1 MSIKCISFLLNSFLY
16 SNECVASEY
25 SKYQDKQ
32 INSELQKYR
41 EFVLGN
47 FIDIRNEIKHTHD
60 KLNISI
66 ETFNELPTEEIYKQL
81 VLYMDQVVIPDPLF
95 ELTEERNP
103 FSDTIG
109 QYMGLKKASGVE
121 RQKLIDVINYIKC
134 ISPLIESGFVVM
146 LPVSLMHEAPREIGI
161 NYSPTSFSDIIP
173 APILDFYR
181 SIAKVY
187 NLEKCDT
194 GLRMDPKKPLTLGTQ
209 IYVDFPDDIKSKGNI
224 YQYMLQEIVKYDEK
238 TGKAL
243 FRMHIPDT
251 ISKEVFDHWVNQ
263 SINQAANHHFNEKYA
278 EMVLAKTCGCMY
290 LSRSTLTAK
299 ILQMAIEKPL
309 KDAELTSMALQ
320 LDLPVID
327 QLPITDIL
335 EIRNNYGEAFHNF
348 RNELNAK
355 LLGLDSI
362 DDADAFRRQ
371 FELIS
376 YELNN
381 LQVKEVEKEY
391 RKISRK
397 LKLDALALTGSLI
410 ASFATG
416 GFTAIGAAGAF
427 VKGVSDIG
435 RYYTDVHEHNGLFLW
450 KLNNQARKYVV

>member
-1 MSIKCISFLLNSFLY
+1 MSINCLSFLLNSFLY
-16 SNECVASEY
+16 SNECVDSEY

-47 FIDIRNEIKHTHD
+47 YVDIQNEISHTHD

-66 ETFNELPTEEIYKQL
+66 ETFSELPTEDVYKQL

-103 FSDTIG
+103 FSDTVG
-109 QYMGLKKASGVE
+109 QYMGLQKASAVE
-121 RQKLIDVINYIKC
+121 RQKITDVINYIKC

-146 LPVSLMHEAPREIGI
+146 LPVSLMHEAPKKINI
-161 NYSPTSFSDIIP
+161 NYSPTSFSDAIP

-194 GLRMDPKKPLTLGTQ
+194 GLRMDPNKPLTLGTQ
-209 IYVDFPDDIKSKGNI
+209 IYVDFPDDIKSNGNM
-224 YQYMLQEIVKYDEK
+224 YQYMLQEVVDYDEK

-251 ISKEVFDHWVNQ
+251 ISKETFDHWVNQ

-278 EMVLAKTCGCMY
+278 EMVLAQTCGCMY
-290 LSRSTLTAK
+290 LSRSKLTAK
-299 ILQMAIEKPL
+299 ILQMAIEKPS
-309 KDAELTSMALQ
+309 KNAELSSMALQ
-320 LDLPVID
+320 LDLPILN
-327 QLPITDIL
+327 QLPIMDIL
-335 EIRNNYGEAFHNF
+335 NIRNNYGEAFHNF
-348 RNELNAK
+348 RNELNSK
-355 LLGLDSI
+355 LLSLDSI
-362 DDADAFRRQ
+362 DNAESFRRQ
-371 FELIS
+371 LDTIS

-391 RKISRK
+391 RKISRT

-410 ASFATG
+410 ASFAMG
-416 GFTAIGAAGAF
+416 GITAVGAAGAF
-427 VKGVSDIG
+427 VKGISDIG
-435 RYYTDVHEHNGLFLW
+435 KYYTDVHEHNGLFLW
-450 KLNNQARKYVV
+450 KLNNQAKKYEV

>member
-1 MSIKCISFLLNSFLY
+1 MSINCLSFLLNSFLY
-16 SNECVASEY
+16 SNGCVDSEY

-47 FIDIRNEIKHTHD
+47 YVDIQNEIKHTHD

-66 ETFNELPTEEIYKQL
+66 ETFSELPTEDVYKQL

-103 FSDTIG
+103 FSDTVG
-109 QYMGLKKASGVE
+109 QYMGLQKTSGVE
-121 RQKLIDVINYIKC
+121 RQKITNVINYIKC
-134 ISPLIESGFVVM
+134 IAPLIESGFVVM
-146 LPVSLMHEAPREIGI
+146 LPVSLMHEAPKNIGV
-161 NYSPTSFSDIIP
+161 NYSPTSFSDVIP

-194 GLRMDPKKPLTLGTQ
+194 GLRMDPNKPLTLGTQ
-209 IYVDFPDDIKSKGNI
+209 IYVDFPDDIKSNGNM
-224 YQYMLQEIVKYDEK
+224 YQYMLQEVVEYDEN

-243 FRMHIPDT
+243 FRMHIPET
-251 ISKEVFDHWVNQ
+251 ISKETFDLWVNQ

-278 EMVLAKTCGCMY
+278 ELVLAQTCGCMY
-290 LSRSTLTAK
+290 LSRSPLTAK
-299 ILQMAIEKPL
+299 ILQMAIEKPS
-309 KDAELTSMALQ
+309 KDMELSSMALQ
-320 LDLPVID
+320 LDLPVLN
-327 QLPITDIL
+327 QLPLTDIL
-335 EIRNNYGEAFHNF
+335 NIRNNYGEAFHNF
-348 RNELNAK
+348 RNELNSK
-355 LLGLDSI
+355 LLSLDSI
-362 DDADAFRRQ
+362 DNAESFRRQ
-371 FELIS
+371 LDTIS

-391 RKISRK
+391 RKISRT

-416 GFTAIGAAGAF
+416 GITAVGAAGAF
-427 VKGVSDIG
+427 VKGISDIG
-435 RYYTDVHEHNGLFLW
+435 KYYTDVHEHNGLFLW
-450 KLNNQARKYVV
+450 KLNNQAKKYEV